1 MHHPRLAGFHSVLQL
16 IFQNVS
22 GLSGKYQ
29 NKFIDSNMTCL
40 QQCLKIKS
48 QIILFKFLLVNEW
61 LLPARKQDS
70 SYITIENSRVKYLLY
85 NYRCIISCSRKEIAL
100 IKI

>member
-29 NKFIDSNMTCL
+29 NKFIYSNMTCV

-61 LLPARKQDS
+61 LLPARRQDS
-70 SYITIENSRVKYLLY
+70 SYITIENSRVKYLY
-85 NYRCIISCSRKEIAL
+85 TIIDVLFRVEGKKLQI
-100 IKI
+100 